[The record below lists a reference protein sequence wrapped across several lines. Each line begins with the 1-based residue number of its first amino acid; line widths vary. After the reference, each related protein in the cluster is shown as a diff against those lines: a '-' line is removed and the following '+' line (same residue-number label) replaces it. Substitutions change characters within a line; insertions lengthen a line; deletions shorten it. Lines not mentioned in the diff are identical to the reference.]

1 MRAVTAM
8 PNRILSIS
16 YDGPL
21 LVTRQMLLQAYGY
34 DVTSAE
40 GFAEALEHCEG
51 EPVFDLVVIGHSIPF
66 KDKRRIISEIRK
78 GRPIP
83 VLALL
88 RPGERPL
95 DEANESVEPNDPRLL
110 VDAVQRLIGRPAG
123 NA

>member
-88 RPGERPL
+88 RPGERGRSTRPMSRL
-95 DEANESVEPNDPRLL
+95 NRTTPGYSLTRSND
-110 VDAVQRLIGRPAG
+110 
-123 NA
+123 